1 MDPELACKRI
11 KPQDV
16 ARGRALVAWLWTERM
31 GRPQV
36 AVADGLNL
44 RPTTVS
50 KMLNKLRRGGLE
62 KREERIL
69 KRVFKKLIDSG
80 TFASSSSPKE
90 VGIPKVAI
98 LKRKR

>member
-1 MDPELACKRI
+1 
-11 KPQDV
+11 
-16 ARGRALVAWLWTERM
+16 
-31 GRPQV
+31 
-36 AVADGLNL
+36 VADGLNL

-69 KRVFKKLIDSG
+69 KRVFEKMIDSG
-80 TFASSSSPKE
+80 QDEESELSEDSGTYASSSSPKE